1 MAGNGQTQGAGK
13 VNDQLLAGAGNQ
25 KLLFARLL
33 LALPAHQIAVADA
46 LAESALH
53 HLECAYRR
61 HLLEIAANYQ
71 CLNAVSTP
79 GIHLNSTSIL
89 HQVSWSNREGN
100 SLDPDFPSR
109 RPSGIN
115 PDILNSEPGVDTLMS
130 SSLYQIVM
138 LPSGDVV
145 LQRTDDTGE
154 QLVRITFSD
163 EVRSF
168 LGAASMD
175 VAKAMIDAGIDV
187 VEHMGV
193 AGQLEEEDDEH
204 SLTLH

>member
-1 MAGNGQTQGAGK
+1 
-13 VNDQLLAGAGNQ
+13 
-25 KLLFARLL
+25 
-33 LALPAHQIAVADA
+33 
-46 LAESALH
+46 
-53 HLECAYRR
+53 
-61 HLLEIAANYQ
+61 
-71 CLNAVSTP
+71 
-79 GIHLNSTSIL
+79 
-89 HQVSWSNREGN
+89 
-100 SLDPDFPSR
+100 
-109 RPSGIN
+109 
-115 PDILNSEPGVDTLMS
+115 MS